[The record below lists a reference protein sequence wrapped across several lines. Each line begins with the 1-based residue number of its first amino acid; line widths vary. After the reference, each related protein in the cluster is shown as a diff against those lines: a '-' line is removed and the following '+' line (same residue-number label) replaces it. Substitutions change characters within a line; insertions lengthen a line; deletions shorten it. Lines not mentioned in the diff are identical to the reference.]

1 MKTVHL
7 IGNAHLDPVWLWQR
21 SDGTDSALATARSAC
36 DRLDEYPEFV
46 FTCSG
51 RWFHEQVERLDPAL
65 FERVRKFVAAGRWQ
79 PVGGMVI
86 QPDCN
91 LPSAESM
98 ARQLAAGQAYFRR
111 AFGAPTTIGY
121 NVDSFGHNAY
131 LPRRLREAGIDSYV
145 FMRPGPHEKAL
156 PANLFRWRS
165 PDGAEVTTFRIA
177 GGYCTWTADLRE
189 NIEAALAAMPEGLEH
204 TMCFFGVGDHGGG
217 PTKAQIEWL
226 LAHRSDFPGARLVFS
241 HPRAYFDAVAP
252 ARNRLPVVE
261 GELQHHAIGCYA
273 VERRIKVAMGRAE
286 SRLVQAEE
294 TLKALPRAAAPD
306 AAADLERAWNAVLF
320 NQFHDIY
327 GGTCLP
333 EASDAV
339 TGELVAAAA
348 EADRLITE
356 TTRRALRAEAR
367 PGQHRIV
374 LFNPSPQVFD
384 GCVAHEPFGAPAPC
398 ALVDERGVMVPSQT
412 IESRPKSDWIRRLLF
427 KVSIPPRSWRV
438 LRVTPAEAATVPAAA
453 PERRSNAG
461 GLAPDLSR
469 DAIRLAGWTIA
480 LEVCDDPTD
489 TWSHSTGN
497 RFAGPVLGRFEW
509 QDGWT
514 PVESGPIRTA
524 MRSRAAFGRSEA
536 WCRAMTIADEPMLRL
551 RLSVGWAESQR
562 LLRLR
567 LAAPGTL
574 ASRQD
579 LVSGGPLARA
589 LDGAEYPLGGA
600 LVVQSLDDGTAGQ
613 DRPWHTMAVV
623 APDIFSVSAD
633 PEGISL
639 TLLRSPFA
647 AWHDPYPAAERPDYP
662 VTDQGRHEFE
672 IVLWPGCPA
681 DLAGPSRLAQEM
693 LAPPITWDLTG

>member
-65 FERVRKFVAAGRWQ
+65 FERIVAHVRSGRWQ

-98 ARQLAAGQAYFRR
+98 ARQLAAGQAYYRR

-131 LPRRLREAGIDSYV
+131 LPRWLREANMDSYV

-156 PANLFRWRS
+156 PASLFRWRS
-165 PDGAEVTTFRIA
+165 PDGAEVTAFRIA
-177 GGYCTWTADLRE
+177 GGYTFWGKDLRE
-189 NIEAALAAMPEGLEH
+189 HIEAALAAMPEGIEH

-217 PTKAQIEWL
+217 PTKVQIEWL
-226 LAHRSDFPGARLVFS
+226 LAHRSNFPGARLVFS
-241 HPRAYFDAVAP
+241 PPRAYFDAVAH

-273 VERRIKVAMGRAE
+273 VERRIKVAMRRAE

-356 TTRRALRAEAR
+356 TTRRALRTEAR

-374 LFNPSPQVFD
+374 LFNPSPQAFD
-384 GCVAHEPFGAPAPC
+384 GYVVHELFRPPAPC
-398 ALVDERGVMVPSQT
+398 ALVDERGVIVPSQT
-412 IESRPKSDWIRRLLF
+412 IEARAKSDGFHRLLF
-427 KVSIPPRSWRV
+427 KVSIPPPVVAGLARDTGGGGHGARGDGQGARRGGRPGARLITRRHPAGGLDDRARSVRRSDRHLVALGRQPVRGAGARPFRV
-438 LRVTPAEAATVPAAA
+438 AGRVDVGRVRPDPDGDAEPRCVRTLRSLVPRHDDRRRADAAPPPIGGVGRIAAA
-453 PERRSNAG
+453 PPPATGRSGETRLAPGPRERRAARAPARRGRVPLGRIPGGAVPGRRHGRARPAVAHHGGGHSRGLLRQRRPGGRQPDAPPKPLRGMARPLSGGRAAG
-461 GLAPDLSR
+461 LSR
-469 DAIRLAGWTIA
+469 DR
-480 LEVCDDPTD
+480 
-489 TWSHSTGN
+489 
-497 RFAGPVLGRFEW
+497 
-509 QDGWT
+509 
-514 PVESGPIRTA
+514 SGP
-524 MRSRAAFGRSEA
+524 
-536 WCRAMTIADEPMLRL
+536 
-551 RLSVGWAESQR
+551 
-562 LLRLR
+562 
-567 LAAPGTL
+567 
-574 ASRQD
+574 
-579 LVSGGPLARA
+579 AR
-589 LDGAEYPLGGA
+589 
-600 LVVQSLDDGTAGQ
+600 
-613 DRPWHTMAVV
+613 
-623 APDIFSVSAD
+623 I
-633 PEGISL
+633 
-639 TLLRSPFA
+639 
-647 AWHDPYPAAERPDYP
+647 
-662 VTDQGRHEFE
+662 
-672 IVLWPGCPA
+672 
-681 DLAGPSRLAQEM
+681 
-693 LAPPITWDLTG
+693 

>member
-1 MKTVHL
+1 MKTVHM
-7 IGNAHLDPVWLWQR
+7 IGNAHLDPVWLWRR
-21 SDGTDSALATARSAC
+21 SDGTDAALATARSAC

-51 RWFHEQVERLDPAL
+51 RWFHEQAERLDPAL
-65 FERVRKFVAAGRWQ
+65 FERIVAHVRSGRWQ

-91 LPSAESM
+91 LPSAEGFS
-98 ARQLAAGQAYFRR
+98 RQLATGQAYFRR
-111 AFGAPTTIGY
+111 KFGAPTTIGY

-145 FMRPGPHEKAL
+145 FLRPGRNEKVL
-156 PANLFRWRS
+156 PECFFRWRS
-165 PDGAEVTTFRIA
+165 PDGHEVTAFRIEGSYMSA
-177 GGYCTWTADLRE
+177 ND
-189 NIEAALAAMPEGLEH
+189 NQIDFIKMVLASMPDGVND
-204 TMCFFGVGDHGGG
+204 TMCFYGVGDHGGG
-217 PTKAQIEWL
+217 PTKVQIEWI
-226 LAHRSDFPGARLVFS
+226 LANRDAFPGARLVLS
-241 HPRAYFDAVAP
+241 HPRACFDAVAP
-252 ARNRLPVVE
+252 AHDRLPVVE

-306 AAADLERAWNAVLF
+306 AAADLERAWNTVLF

-333 EASDAV
+333 EASDVVA
-339 TGELVAAAA
+339 GELVAAAA
-348 EADRLITE
+348 EADRVITE

-367 PGQHRIV
+367 PGEHRIV
-374 LFNPSPQVFD
+374 LFNPSPQAFD
-384 GCVAHEPFGAPAPC
+384 GYVAHEPYMPPAPC
-398 ALVDERGVMVPSQT
+398 TLVDERGVMVPSQR
-412 IESRPKSDWIRRLLF
+412 IETRAKTNENRRLLF
-427 KVSIPPRSWRV
+427 KVSIPPRAWRI
-438 LRVTPAEAATVPAAA
+438 LRVTPAEAAKAPAAA
-453 PERRSNAG
+453 NERRSNAG

-489 TWSHSTGN
+489 TWGHTTGN
-497 RFAGPVLGRFEW
+497 RFMGPVLGRFEW

-524 MRSRAAFGRSEA
+524 MRSRAALGRSYA
-536 WCRAMTIADEPMLRL
+536 WCRAMEIAGEPMLHLRLSVVWAEAQRILRL
-551 RLSVGWAESQR
+551 RLS
-562 LLRLR
+562 
-567 LAAPGTL
+567 APALL

-579 LVSGGPLARA
+579 LVSGGPIARP
-589 LDGAEYPLGGA
+589 LDGTEFPLGGA
-600 LVVQSLDDGTAGQ
+600 ILVQSAAGEGPRSGTL
-613 DRPWHTMAVV
+613 AVV
-623 APDIFSVSAD
+623 APEVFSVSAD

-647 AWHDPYPAAERPDYP
+647 ACGDPYPGTERPDYP

-672 IVLWPGCPA
+672 IILWPGCPA
-681 DLAGPSRLAQEM
+681 DLAGPSRLAREM